1 MAFTTISLPVF
12 WTMVFPGPL
21 LDELHQLKAKSNPGI
36 RPCLPIAMKKT
47 CWTPTLYSKNQ
58 RMMTIEV
65 LMVFGAA
72 TNCQD
77 LSFDHPQEG
86 GRCPVPNMTLAQ

>member
-1 MAFTTISLPVF
+1 MVLTTISLPVF
-12 WTMVFPGPL
+12 WTMVFLGPL
-21 LDELHQLKAKSNPGI
+21 LDGLHQLKAKSNLGI
-36 RPCLPIAMKKT
+36 KPFLPTAMKKT
-47 CWTPTLYSKNQ
+47 CWTPTSYSKNQ
-58 RMMTIEV
+58 MMKIEL

-72 TNCQD
+72 THCQD